1 MEKVEV
7 LSNEER
13 TRVEALLRIC
23 FWDVEN
29 FDKNVTYKFVVLSDN
44 RSFWSKI
51 IRVLLSWKTA
61 ELARLHPKSLF
72 MKIPRVSDNV
82 KNIETKMYDKD
93 QENKDAEV
101 LVTLTKYEL
110 SWYQC
115 YGNDKIPYFP
125 MPKFYGAEDVTEP
138 GTGILALED
147 LSDRIK
153 AMGLFPGFSLNQLE
167 RVMDALAGFHY
178 HFITEKSQSW
188 VAHFDRTS
196 EIDQGFQDF
205 QFEAALMFENIRPEL
220 FKGKMA
226 AMKGCFS
233 VDAAISAHYSFEEL
247 GVPPVLVHCDMN
259 PTNLLWDVDFKE
271 LVAVIDFQLLHTG
284 NFAEDIVRILLLTMP
299 RQQRQKH
306 TNMLLKRYHDT
317 ISALFNGNP
326 PYTLQKVHEAY
337 DRIFMYACNFAIFAM
352 GTYYNMY
359 NNIEKDDIK
368 RNQIQEEIIDRAYGT
383 VIEAERLMNSRK
395 SGGMNGRKVLMSHNI
410 SS

>member
-13 TRVEALLRIC
+13 IRVEALLRIC

-147 LSDRIK
+147 LK
-153 AMGLFPGFSLNQLE
+153 
-167 RVMDALAGFHY
+167 
-178 HFITEKSQSW
+178 
-188 VAHFDRTS
+188 
-196 EIDQGFQDF
+196 
-205 QFEAALMFENIRPEL
+205 L

-247 GVPPVLVHCDMN
+247 GLPPVLVHCDMN

-359 NNIEKDDIK
+359 NNIEKDGIK

-395 SGGMNGRKVLMSHNI
+395 SGGVNGRKVLMSHNI